1 MTAPVTTA
9 PHPALPEGRF
19 VGREAFQQLVRD
31 ALARAA
37 TEGWREIILSDAD
50 FHDWPLGERA
60 VVESLQA
67 WAGKGRRMTLLACN
81 YDEIVRRHP
90 RFVQWRR
97 TWDHVLSCHRSP
109 AADRLDLP
117 SALWSPSW
125 VLQRLDPER
134 CNGVTGTEPER
145 RVLLRETLNEW
156 LHNKSAPG
164 FPAST
169 LGL

>member
-67 WAGKGRRMTLLACN
+67 WAGKGRRMMLLACN